1 MRDKLADLLLGCA
14 VVVTVFFLSAIAA
27 GVWLNIALSWAAL

>member
-14 VVVTVFFLSAIAA
+14 VTVTAFFLSAIAA
-27 GVWLNIALSWAAL
+27 GVWVNVALTWAGL